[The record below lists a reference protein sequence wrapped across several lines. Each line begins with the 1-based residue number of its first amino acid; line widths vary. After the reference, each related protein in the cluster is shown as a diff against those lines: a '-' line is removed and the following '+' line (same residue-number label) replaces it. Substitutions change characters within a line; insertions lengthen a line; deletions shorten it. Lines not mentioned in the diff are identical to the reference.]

1 VNEYLPYFDKL
12 EQKYK
17 NLKRSMQKMINYEEI
32 TLAQAENLF
41 NFFNFEC
48 SGDEQKI
55 RLRPKKA
62 FYESIKTLNNFI
74 KALSKTIDILVEN
87 IPIYENYNN
96 GKVLDS

>member
-1 VNEYLPYFDKL
+1 
-12 EQKYK
+12 
-17 NLKRSMQKMINYEEI
+17 MINYEEI

-41 NFFNFEC
+41 NFSNFEC